1 MQVIGT
7 KNGAL
12 DYIWNSGTS
21 YAAPLAAN
29 LAAKILR
36 KYPRINMQTVKAI
49 IINSCSMVD
58 YHYLEG
64 VILDQKQRYCN
75 ANHLNIDNLDSI
87 QKRKLS
93 SKFDIKQLNS
103 RLTGHGKPN
112 VDMCLCT
119 QDEIWCH
126 L

>member
-1 MQVIGT
+1 
-7 KNGAL
+7 
-12 DYIWNSGTS
+12 
-21 YAAPLAAN
+21 
-29 LAAKILR
+29 
-36 KYPRINMQTVKAI
+36 MQTVKAI

-103 RLTGHGKPN
+103 RLTVMIALNRYHSY
-112 VDMCLCT
+112 
-119 QDEIWCH
+119 H
-126 L
+126 LNRYHL